1 MLTLFPNY
9 GVLHSEQQLWL
20 EASSPLFIDALCEA
34 GIRIAVAA
42 QQHIG
47 TAPGNY
53 LPCRQPSV
61 RFRSIGVVGPA
72 VPKWRALSNYLRQVI
87 PILKAVWSS
96 QFCYV
101 YVPGHVGLLA
111 VLSCRL
117 LRRSY
122 AVYLRGDF
130 LVGTP
135 RLFHGLQRGLL
146 AKASFVICT
155 GNQLR
160 DRVARVNPNA
170 EAVVPMSPV
179 LFVDAEDRLASMQ
192 RRDTV
197 AILFVGEMLREKGI
211 FELLS
216 AFEQLARRGQPKIR
230 LTMIGEGQDRFQ
242 LMNEIRT
249 RGLADCVQ
257 CPGLI
262 QDARALAATYQRCDL
277 FCLPS
282 YYPEGFPR
290 VLYEAMRFALPIVTT
305 PVGEIA
311 TVIRDGANGLLC
323 IPGSV
328 ESLTEKL
335 AMLLESESLRQKLG
349 AGGRATLEPLL
360 EQWRG
365 QTHGHQ
371 VLAWLRRSGVSFG

>member
-34 GIRIAVAA
+34 GIPITVAA
-42 QQHIG
+42 QQHVG

-61 RFRSIGVVGPA
+61 HFRSIGVVSAA
-72 VPKWRALSNYLRQVI
+72 VPKWRVFLDYLRQVI

-111 VLSCRL
+111 VLSCTL
-117 LRRSY
+117 LCRSY

-135 RLFHGLQRGLL
+135 RMFRGLQRSLL
-146 AKASFVICT
+146 AKARFVICT

-179 LFVDAEDRLASMQ
+179 LFVDAEDRLASTQ

-197 AILFVGEMLREKGI
+197 AILYVGEMLREKGI

-230 LTMIGEGQDRFQ
+230 LTMIGEGQDRSQ

-262 QDARALAATYQRCDL
+262 QDPRALAATYQTCDL

-282 YYPEGFPR
+282 YSEGFPR
-290 VLYEAMRFALPIVTT
+290 VLYEAMRFALPVLTT
-305 PVGEIA
+305 PVGEIT
-311 TVIRDGANGLLC
+311 TVIEDGANGLLC

-328 ESLTEKL
+328 ESLAEKL
-335 AMLLESESLRQKLG
+335 AMLLASESLRQQLG
-349 AGGRATLEPLL
+349 AAGRATLEPLL

-365 QTHGHQ
+365 KTHGQQ
-371 VLAWLRRSGVSFG
+371 VLEWLRRSGFTG